1 MPLAILVLIKNQLNT
16 VTMKKALF
24 LLMAFAMLMIAPLV
38 KADEGPDGKGIR
50 AGYQNSFFRM
60 DGDKAFDDPYNN
72 FYIGFFKSNNIV
84 PLLKLNSGIEYFQVG
99 GKSNDAELKLHYL
112 SVPLSLRL
120 KLGPIYGLGGFNGAI
135 KLGGSSD
142 FAAIGADTGDFST
155 IDAGAHLG
163 VGFKF
168 LMLGIEAK
176 YNWGLIEQT
185 DNNLKSEYL
194 QVGAVLF
201 F

>member
-1 MPLAILVLIKNQLNT
+1 
-16 VTMKKALF
+16 MKKALF
-24 LLMAFAMLMIAPLV
+24 IFVAVAMLHVSPQL
-38 KADEGPDGKGIR
+38 KADEGPDGRGIR
-50 AGYQNSFFRM
+50 AGYQNSFFRI

-84 PLLKLNSGIEYFQVG
+84 PLLKWNSGIEYFQVG
-99 GKSNDAELKLHYL
+99 GKNSDAELKLHYL
-112 SVPLSLRL
+112 SIPLSLRL
-120 KLGPIYGLGGFNGAI
+120 KLGPVYALGGLNGAI

-142 FAAIGADTGDFST
+142 FAEAGADVSDFST

-163 VGFKF
+163 IGFKF
-168 LMLGIEAK
+168 LMLGVEAK
-176 YNWGLIEQT
+176 YNWGLVEQT